1 MALGILIII
10 ATITVVVT
18 NKLLTD
24 RFTETTRNRAEL
36 RLALYSGNVVSELQR
51 NSVVPL
57 LLAQDPALIGALNSG
72 DFSQSS
78 GRLISFLEEIGAASI
93 LLFLST
99 STTSPYERP
108 WDWDELD
115 RTDEAIATAVARL
128 DEDVP
133 VRASPSALPALSQR
147 PWLFPLSVDNQPNPV
162 NMGFPAFTRAVLV
175 VEREIP
181 RRTPTER
188 VEFDRS
194 MALRGFELDFES
206 QGVALYVRG

>member
-1 MALGILIII
+1 MGVDRVFLDIR
-10 ATITVVVT
+10 
-18 NKLLTD
+18 LLT
-24 RFTETTRNRAEL
+24 T
-36 RLALYSGNVVSELQR
+36 LA
-51 NSVVPL
+51 
-57 LLAQDPALIGALNSG
+57 
-72 DFSQSS
+72 
-78 GRLISFLEEIGAASI
+78 AASI

-99 STTSPYERP
+99 SATSPYESP
-108 WDWDELD
+108 WNWDELD
-115 RTDEAIATAVARL
+115 RTDQAIATAVAML

-147 PWLFPLSVDNQPNPV
+147 PWLFLLPEDNQPNAV

-194 MALRGFELDFES
+194 MALRGFGLDFES
-206 QGVALYVRG
+206 EGVALYVRD